1 MKFLP
6 AVTVFSSALLLFLLE
21 LLVGRVAL
29 PRFGGSAAVWT
40 TCLLFFQ
47 VMLVAGY
54 GWAHLLATRVPPGR
68 HALAQLGL
76 GLLALGSL
84 AWQWVAWGAPL
95 VPATTTWNGTA
106 WDVLGFL
113 ARTTAL
119 PFLVLSTTASL
130 VQSAVRSERGGGAF
144 RLYAVSNAGA
154 LIALL
159 VYPVGVEPFLGMAA
173 QAKALTVGFGL
184 FLAALVLTLSGRAAT
199 TSAGQ
204 LGTLRLSW
212 LVLPALGTALLSSA
226 TNALCQDLTPTPLLW
241 AFPLAV
247 YLLTFIIGFGDARW
261 RRPLLSAALFVIGV
275 LGLALTTAVR
285 PDVDLP
291 LSILTF
297 GLVLFGGCWW
307 LHAEL
312 HERRPAPEALSSFYL
327 QLALGGALGT
337 AVVGVVAPVAFED
350 FYELPITVTATGL
363 AMVVGWPRGL
373 KLRGLGVVATGLS
386 LLAFGLWVRGFEG
399 QRESMRSA
407 YGVIRVQEENSPGS
421 PLHAFALRHGDTLHG
436 FQLQA
441 PGRLDEP
448 TAYFTR
454 TSGLGV
460 GIEALH
466 DHRPG
471 PVRATILGL
480 GIGVAAALF
489 QAGDVVDFIELSP
502 DVIELAR
509 RTERFSFLSRAR
521 ATVTVR
527 EGEARGTLVTDDLSQ
542 ARPADLLVVDVFSG
556 DSVPMHLL
564 TVEAVALYQRRLTP
578 NGLLALHV
586 SNRYLELVR
595 VAAGVLARNG
605 LQHIIV
611 AGQTGELATYSV
623 WVLASNDAALL
634 ERARRLAGENAHAL
648 GRPTVVWTDDLQSV
662 VPIFL
667 LGPGP

>member
-1 MKFLP
+1 VRHLP
-6 AVTVFSSALLLFLLE
+6 AATVFSSALLLFLLE
-21 LLVGRVAL
+21 LLVGRIAL

-54 GWAHLLATRVPPGR
+54 GWAHLLATRVPPNR

-84 AWQWVAWGAPL
+84 GWQWVAWGAPL

-106 WDVLGFL
+106 VDVLGFL
-113 ARTTAL
+113 LRTTAL

-130 VQSAVRSERGGGAF
+130 VQSAVSGERGAGAF

-159 VYPVGVEPFLGMAA
+159 VYPVGVEPFFGMTT
-173 QAKALTVGFGL
+173 QAKGLTVGFAL
-184 FLAALVLTLSGRAAT
+184 FLAAFVATLAGRAAT
-199 TSAGQ
+199 TAPAA
-204 LGTLRLSW
+204 LGTLRWSW
-212 LVLPALGTALLSSA
+212 LALPALGTALLSAA

-247 YLLTFIIGFGDARW
+247 YLVTFIIGFGDARW
-261 RRPLLSAALFVIGV
+261 RRPLLSAALFLIGV
-275 LGLALTTAVR
+275 VGLVLTTAVR

-312 HERRPAPEALSSFYL
+312 HERRPAPEALSGFYL

-350 FYELPITVTATGL
+350 FYELPISVAATAA
-363 AMVVGWPRGL
+363 AMVAAWPKGL
-373 KLRGLGVVATGLS
+373 KLRGLAVAASVFAVATF
-386 LLAFGLWVRGFEG
+386 ALWVRGFEG

-407 YGVIRVQEENSPGS
+407 YGVIRVQEENAPGS
-421 PLHAFALRHGDTLHG
+421 PYHAFALRHGDTLHG

-441 PGRLDEP
+441 PDKLDEP

-460 GIEALH
+460 GVAALH
-466 DHRPG
+466 EHRPG
-471 PVRATILGL
+471 PLRATVLGL

-489 QAGDVVDFIELSP
+489 PEGDVVDFIELSP
-502 DVIELAR
+502 DVIEVAR
-509 RTERFSFLSRAR
+509 RPERFSFLSRAK

-527 EGEARGTLVTDDLSQ
+527 EGEARGTLVADD
-542 ARPADLLVVDVFSG
+542 AAGAPPVDLLVVDVFSG

-564 TVEAVALYQRRLTP
+564 TVEAVALYKKRLAP
-578 NGLLALHV
+578 HGLLALHV

-595 VAAGVLARNG
+595 VAAGVLETAG
-605 LQHIIV
+605 LTHVVV
-611 AGQTGELATYSV
+611 AGQTGELASYSV
-623 WVLASNDAALL
+623 WVLASDDLALL
-634 ERARRLAGENAHAL
+634 ERARRLAKENAHAL
-648 GRPTVVWTDDLQSV
+648 ARPKVVWTDDLQSV

-667 LGPGP
+667 VGAAP